1 VTPIAVHRTG
11 PEDQDQVRG
20 FYRRA
25 GYVGEALIED
35 RVFVAVEQEV
45 WVGIVRLVV
54 EHRVT
59 VLRGMRVLGTHQRRG
74 VGRELLR
81 VTCQALDDQPCYCL
95 PFAHLTGFYG
105 QAGFREIDA
114 ADAPPFLAE
123 RLADYRRRR
132 PDRFTLMRRG

>member
-1 VTPIAVHRTG
+1 LTVLSVGRATDL
-11 PEDQDQVRG
+11 EQVRD
-20 FYRRA
+20 FYRRTGYA
-25 GYVGEALIED
+25 GEVQTDD
-35 RVFVAVEQEV
+35 RVFVAVEGDQ
-45 WVGIVRLVV
+45 WLGIVRLVV
-54 EHRVT
+54 EHGVT

-81 VTCQALDDQPCYCL
+81 GTCDALDGQPCYCL

-105 QAGFREIDA
+105 EAGFREIDA

-132 PDRFTLMRRG
+132 PERFTLMRRG

>member
-1 VTPIAVHRTG
+1 LRHLLAG
-11 PEDQDQVRG
+11 ADDLDQVRD

-25 GYVGEALIED
+25 GYAGQAKIED
-35 RVFVAVEQEV
+35 RVFVAIDGEA
-45 WVGIVRLVV
+45 WVGIVRLVE
-54 EHRVT
+54 EHGVT
-59 VLRGMRVLGTHQRRG
+59 VLRGMRVLETHQRRG
-74 VGRELLR
+74 VGRALLR
-81 VTCQALDDQPCYCL
+81 VTCQALDGQPCFCL

-114 ADAPPFLAE
+114 ADAPSFLAA